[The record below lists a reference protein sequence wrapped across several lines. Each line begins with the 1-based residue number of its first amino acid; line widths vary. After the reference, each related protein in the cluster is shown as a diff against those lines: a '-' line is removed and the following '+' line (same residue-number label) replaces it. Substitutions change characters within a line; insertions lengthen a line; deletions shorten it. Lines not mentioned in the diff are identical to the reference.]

1 MRLVWCLLPMGAR
14 STAEHT
20 RLMRARDTTSLGAW
34 QGSMGWLRRREH
46 GGGPALLY
54 VTCGV
59 TTLVVL
65 AITLLALT
73 ERPWMLGVAF
83 MALALAVAVLT
94 GFLALMLTDR
104 DGL

>member
-1 MRLVWCLLPMGAR
+1 
-14 STAEHT
+14 
-20 RLMRARDTTSLGAW
+20 
-34 QGSMGWLRRREH
+34 MGWLRRREH
-46 GGGPALLY
+46 RGGPALLY

-73 ERPWMLGVAF
+73 ERPWMVGVAF
-83 MALALAVAVLT
+83 MALALAVGVLT
-94 GFLALMLTDR
+94 GFIALMLTDR